1 MAFKGPKKRAK
12 QVKDGDEPKEAKGP
26 PAPKEGKARRERP
39 GQVHPL
45 RASASQEVVV
55 EPSAKKRKRKHSR
68 VDSAAA
74 MVASAEK
81 AADGEAAPKKK
92 VKKQRTQAFLD
103 ERKAAEAA
111 AAGAQEKSEAEARV
125 QEEAEAE
132 KAAVD
137 EPPESF
143 IGVEFASLELTEG
156 TQKAIQEMGFKT
168 LTEIQ
173 ARSIPPLLRG
183 QDVLAQ
189 AKTGS
194 GKTLS
199 FLIPAVEL
207 LAKAQWQPRNGT
219 GMICISPTRELAL
232 QIYGVLRELTA
243 HQRQTHGL
251 VIGGA
256 NRRAEADKLA
266 KGVALLV
273 STPGRLLD
281 HLTSTKGF
289 VFSNLQVLII
299 DEADRILE
307 IGFEEDMRAI
317 IKFLPKKGRQTA
329 LFSATQTQNV
339 AALARLAIEHKPVYV
354 AAQQSAENSTVSTLE
369 QGFVVC
375 EASHRFMLLF
385 TFLKK
390 NLKKKVLVFFSSCNS
405 VKYHA
410 ELFNFI
416 DVPVLDLHGD
426 LKQNKRTTTFFD
438 FCAAKEGILLCT
450 DVAARGLDIP
460 HVDWIVQ
467 YDPPDEPKEYIHRVG
482 RTARAG
488 GKGRALLVLQ
498 PEELT
503 FLKYLKQAKVP
514 LSEFDFPAAKLANVQ
529 PQLEK
534 LVAKNYYLH
543 KSARD
548 AYRSYLHAYNS
559 HSLKDVYDVHGLDLL
574 SVAKSFGFTAPP
586 KVTLNLKPNAK
597 EGERRKSQGSKSTG
611 FSKDNPYG
619 KKQQAAGDRRQ
630 FSR

>member
-1 MAFKGPKKRAK
+1 MADTSVCLPPAAEPSESEQSSARCQPSQEALSPPHTMAFKGPKKRAK
-12 QVKDGDEPKEAKGP
+12 QVKDTDEVKEPKGA

-55 EPSAKKRKRKHSR
+55 EASAKKRKRKHSR

-74 MVASAEK
+74 MVASVEK

-125 QEEAEAE
+125 QEEAEAA
-132 KAAVD
+132 KAVED

-143 IGVEFASLELTEG
+143 IGVEFASLELTEN

-273 STPGRLLD
+273 RP
-281 HLTSTKGF
+281 
-289 VFSNLQVLII
+289 
-299 DEADRILE
+299 
-307 IGFEEDMRAI
+307 
-317 IKFLPKKGRQTA
+317 
-329 LFSATQTQNV
+329 
-339 AALARLAIEHKPVYV
+339 AR
-354 AAQQSAENSTVSTLE
+354 
-369 QGFVVC
+369 F
-375 EASHRFMLLF
+375 
-385 TFLKK
+385 
-390 NLKKKVLVFFSSCNS
+390 
-405 VKYHA
+405 
-410 ELFNFI
+410 
-416 DVPVLDLHGD
+416 
-426 LKQNKRTTTFFD
+426 
-438 FCAAKEGILLCT
+438 
-450 DVAARGLDIP
+450 
-460 HVDWIVQ
+460 
-467 YDPPDEPKEYIHRVG
+467 
-482 RTARAG
+482 
-488 GKGRALLVLQ
+488 
-498 PEELT
+498 
-503 FLKYLKQAKVP
+503 
-514 LSEFDFPAAKLANVQ
+514 
-529 PQLEK
+529 
-534 LVAKNYYLH
+534 
-543 KSARD
+543 
-548 AYRSYLHAYNS
+548 
-559 HSLKDVYDVHGLDLL
+559 
-574 SVAKSFGFTAPP
+574 
-586 KVTLNLKPNAK
+586 
-597 EGERRKSQGSKSTG
+597 
-611 FSKDNPYG
+611 
-619 KKQQAAGDRRQ
+619 
-630 FSR
+630 

>member
-1 MAFKGPKKRAK
+1 MAEDKILKKK
-12 QVKDGDEPKEAKGP
+12 
-26 PAPKEGKARRERP
+26 RRERP
-39 GQVHPL
+39 GQVNPL
-45 RASASQEVVV
+45 RASHGIAPTDEGG
-55 EPSAKKRKRKHSR
+55 EKDRKRKRKHSKGPG
-68 VDSAAA
+68 AAA
-74 MVASAEK
+74 T
-81 AADGEAAPKKK
+81 AAADSDGEAEVAASSTAEEPTAASKKL
-92 VKKQRTQAFLD
+92 KKQKRE
-103 ERKAAEAA
+103 EREAERAAKAAAQMKAAEAQA
-111 AAGAQEKSEAEARV
+111 RKQEAE
-125 QEEAEAE
+125 EAA
-132 KAAVD
+132 KATSE

-143 IGVEFASLELTEG
+143 IGVEFKSLDLTPA
-156 TQKAIQEMGFKT
+156 TQQAIEAMSFKT

-194 GKTLS
+194 GKTLA

-232 QIYGVLRELTA
+232 QIYGVLRELCA

-256 NRRAEADKLA
+256 NRRAEADKLL
-266 KGVALLV
+266 KGVAHLV

-289 VFSNLQVLII
+289 VYSNLQVLVI

-307 IGFEEDMRAI
+307 IGFEEDMRSI
-317 IKFLPKKGRQTA
+317 VKCLPKKGRQTA
-329 LFSATQTQNV
+329 LFSATQTKNV
-339 AALARLAIEHKPVYV
+339 ADLARLAIEHKPVYV
-354 AAQQSAENSTVSTLE
+354 AAQQLAENSTVSTLE

-375 EASHRFMLLF
+375 QPQHRFMLLF

-390 NLKKKVLVFFSSCNS
+390 NLKKKVIVFFSSCNS
-405 VKYHA
+405 VKYHS
-410 ELFNFI
+410 ELLNFI
-416 DVPVLDLHGD
+416 DLPVQDLHGD
-426 LKQNKRTTTFFD
+426 QKQNKRTTTFFD
-438 FCAAKEGILLCT
+438 FCAASTGILLCT

-460 HVDWIVQ
+460 AVDWIVQ
-467 YDPPDEPKEYIHRVG
+467 FDPPDEPKEYIHRVG

-488 GKGRALLVLQ
+488 GKGRALLILQ
-498 PEELT
+498 PDELQ
-503 FLKYLKQAKVP
+503 FLKYLKQARVP
-514 LSEFDFPAAKLANVQ
+514 LSEYEFPFAKLANVQ

-559 HSLKDVYDVHGLDLL
+559 HSLKDVYDVHSLDLQG
-574 SVAKSFGFTAPP
+574 VAASFGFTNPP

-597 EGERRKSQGSKSTG
+597 EGGGDPQRRKGAQSHRNTGHG
-611 FSKDNPYG
+611 FSADNPYG
-619 KKQQAAGDRRQ
+619 KKAAGDKRQ
-630 FSR
+630 FAR

>member
-12 QVKDGDEPKEAKGP
+12 QVKGTDEVKEPKGA

-55 EPSAKKRKRKHSR
+55 EASAKKRKRKHSR

-111 AAGAQEKSEAEARV
+111 AAGAQEKSEAEA
-125 QEEAEAE
+125 A
-132 KAAVD
+132 KAAED

-143 IGVEFASLELTEG
+143 IGVEFASLELTEN

-273 STPGRLLD
+273 RP
-281 HLTSTKGF
+281 
-289 VFSNLQVLII
+289 
-299 DEADRILE
+299 
-307 IGFEEDMRAI
+307 
-317 IKFLPKKGRQTA
+317 
-329 LFSATQTQNV
+329 
-339 AALARLAIEHKPVYV
+339 AR
-354 AAQQSAENSTVSTLE
+354 
-369 QGFVVC
+369 
-375 EASHRFMLLF
+375 
-385 TFLKK
+385 
-390 NLKKKVLVFFSSCNS
+390 
-405 VKYHA
+405 
-410 ELFNFI
+410 
-416 DVPVLDLHGD
+416 
-426 LKQNKRTTTFFD
+426 
-438 FCAAKEGILLCT
+438 
-450 DVAARGLDIP
+450 
-460 HVDWIVQ
+460 
-467 YDPPDEPKEYIHRVG
+467 
-482 RTARAG
+482 
-488 GKGRALLVLQ
+488 
-498 PEELT
+498 
-503 FLKYLKQAKVP
+503 
-514 LSEFDFPAAKLANVQ
+514 
-529 PQLEK
+529 
-534 LVAKNYYLH
+534 
-543 KSARD
+543 
-548 AYRSYLHAYNS
+548 
-559 HSLKDVYDVHGLDLL
+559 
-574 SVAKSFGFTAPP
+574 
-586 KVTLNLKPNAK
+586 
-597 EGERRKSQGSKSTG
+597 
-611 FSKDNPYG
+611 
-619 KKQQAAGDRRQ
+619 
-630 FSR
+630 

>member
-12 QVKDGDEPKEAKGP
+12 QVKGTDEVKEPKGA

-55 EPSAKKRKRKHSR
+55 EASAKKRKRKHSR

-125 QEEAEAE
+125 QEEAEAA
-132 KAAVD
+132 KAAED

-143 IGVEFASLELTEG
+143 IGVEFASLELTEN

-289 VFSNLQVLII
+289 VFSNLQVLVI

-390 NLKKKVLVFFSSCNS
+390 NLKKKVIVFFSSCNS

-438 FCAAKEGILLCT
+438 FCAAKAGILLCT

-559 HSLKDVYDVHGLDLL
+559 HSLKDVYDVHGLNLL

-619 KKQQAAGDRRQ
+619 KQQQAAGDRRQ